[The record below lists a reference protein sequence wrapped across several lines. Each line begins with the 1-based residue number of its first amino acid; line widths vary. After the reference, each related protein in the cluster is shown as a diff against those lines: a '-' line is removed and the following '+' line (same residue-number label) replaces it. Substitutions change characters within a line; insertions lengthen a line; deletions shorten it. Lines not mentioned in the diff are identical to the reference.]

1 MERDAEL
8 IQLQEGFDEKR
19 QMGIIF
25 GKKIINWIFF
35 GIFIVKIIL
44 IMDITFIDGYFFKNK
59 F

>member
-25 GKKIINWIFF
+25 GKKIINWIFLEF
-35 GIFIVKIIL
+35 L
-44 IMDITFIDGYFFKNK
+44 S
-59 F
+59 